1 MQEPIENP
9 KHIGEYFTPRIV
21 LPELFK
27 LYETYFKGYNIL
39 EPCCGSGRI
48 CNYFQTKFE
57 TQDLKPRVK
66 GYDLY
71 ESNVM
76 YCKSLGLDTSVSD
89 YHAIDVSTLDKNT
102 VIVTN
107 PPFDIPV
114 TKVYRKAAY
123 IDIFN
128 HFSDFNAIL
137 LLPIRSLKYIPI
149 QNVRH
154 LYLLPPHLFP
164 ARIMGNTGI
173 FVLTK
178 EQYSTLQ
185 ITYVT
190 SPTPGINN
198 SYFRKL
204 ELPAVD
210 TWNPWTT
217 NTIEYPKEML
227 FQNNFNTLPILR
239 NYSVLPMCLNICKTV
254 FQNKFPKL
262 GLRYKILPQNYFT
275 DSVDFVFKP
284 VSEITENEIII
295 VVSRLVWNRNPMSKL
310 MVHNHDTIHRFV
322 INKSKVKKS
331 SIMQNTDI
339 LTREAKTKHQCN
351 HRYILVVSA
360 CNESWN
366 GFYKPIEAEQLQ
378 PNTIYSRSY
387 IGIQCES
394 QDQLVK
400 LKTWITSKVF
410 SCIVSM
416 FKHNQNFKSVL
427 QNMPDLSTD
436 LKLVDELNTRVQ
448 TWPEE
453 TRHEYNKSCLV
464 TFQQC
469 FYTNV

>member
-1 MQEPIENP
+1 MQEPKENP

-27 LYETYFKGYNIL
+27 LYETYFQGYNVL

-48 CNYFQTKFE
+48 CNYFQTKL
-57 TQDLKPRVK
+57 QDSKLHVK

-71 ESNVM
+71 KSNTT
-76 YCKSLGLDTSVSD
+76 YCKSIGLDVSVSD
-89 YHAIDVSTLDKNT
+89 YHNIDVSTLAKNT
-102 VIVTN
+102 VIITN

-123 IDIFN
+123 IDIFT
-128 HFSDFNAIL
+128 HFKDFNAIL

-149 QNVRH
+149 QNLRH

-178 EQYSTLQ
+178 QQCSTMK

-190 SPTPGINN
+190 SSTPGINN

-210 TWNPWTT
+210 TWDPWST
-217 NTIEYPKEML
+217 NTVEYPKEIL

-239 NYSVLPMCLNICKTV
+239 NYNTLPVCLSICKSA

-262 GLRYKILPQNYFT
+262 GTRYKILPQNYFT

-284 VSEITENEIII
+284 ATEITKNDTII

-310 MVHNHDTIHRFV
+310 AIQNNDSTHRFV
-322 INKSKVKKS
+322 IDQTKVKNNFKPT
-331 SIMQNTDI
+331 I
-339 LTREAKTKHQCN
+339 
-351 HRYILVVSA
+351 ILVVSA

-366 GFYKPIEAEQLQ
+366 GFYKPIEAEQL
-378 PNTIYSRSY
+378 PLNTVYSRSY

-394 QDQLVK
+394 QDQLVR
-400 LKTWITSKVF
+400 LKSWITSKSF

-436 LKLVDELNTRVQ
+436 LKLVQDLNTCVQ

-469 FYTNV
+469 FYINA

>member
-1 MQEPIENP
+1 MQEPKENP

-27 LYETYFKGYNIL
+27 LYETYFKGYNVL

-57 TQDLKPRVK
+57 TQVLKPQVK

-71 ESNVM
+71 ETNVM
-76 YCKSLGLDTSVSD
+76 YCKSLGLDTNVSD
-89 YHAIDVSTLDKNT
+89 YHNIDVSTLAENT
-102 VIVTN
+102 VIITN

-123 IDIFN
+123 IDIFT
-128 HFSDFNAIL
+128 HFKDFNAIL
-137 LLPIRSLKYIPI
+137 LLPIRSLKHIPI
-149 QNVRH
+149 QNLRH

-178 EQYSTLQ
+178 EQHSTLQ

-190 SPTPGINN
+190 SSTPGINN

-217 NTIEYPKEML
+217 NTVEYPKEVL

-239 NYSVLPMCLNICKTV
+239 NYSSLPMCLNICKSV
-254 FQNKFPKL
+254 FQKKFPKL
-262 GLRYKILPQNYFT
+262 SIKYKILPQNYFT

-284 VSEITENEIII
+284 VSEITENEVII

-310 MVHNHDTIHRFV
+310 AVQNNDITHKFV
-322 INKSKVKKS
+322 IDKSKVKKS
-331 SIMQNTDI
+331 FTNQ
-339 LTREAKTKHQCN
+339 
-351 HRYILVVSA
+351 RYILVVSA

-378 PNTIYSRSY
+378 PNTVYSRSY

-394 QDQLVK
+394 QNQLVK
-400 LKTWITSKVF
+400 LKTWITSKSF

-436 LKLVDELNTRVQ
+436 LKLVDELNTCVQ

-453 TRHEYNKSCLV
+453 TRHVYDKSCLV
-464 TFQQC
+464 TFKQC
-469 FYTNV
+469 F